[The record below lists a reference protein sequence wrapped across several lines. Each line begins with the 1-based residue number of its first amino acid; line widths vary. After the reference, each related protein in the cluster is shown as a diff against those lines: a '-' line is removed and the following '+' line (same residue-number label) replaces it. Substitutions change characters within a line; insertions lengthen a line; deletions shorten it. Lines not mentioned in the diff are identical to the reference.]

1 MSDTAITRE
10 HLDLAA
16 LAIGEEVECTESWL
30 NGCEDDST
38 IYTGMMLRGVQEPW
52 RPHTDIADAA
62 RLAVRIDALVRVLP
76 LRVESVV
83 IRDRRLSVKS
93 VTHDGTKS
101 GKERAWCSAI
111 TLAAADIGRRMM
123 ED

>member
-1 MSDTAITRE
+1 MSNTTITRE
-10 HLDLAA
+10 TLELAA
-16 LAIGEEVECTESWL
+16 LAIGEEVECTEAWL

-52 RPHTDIADAA
+52 RPHADIAEAA

-76 LRVESVV
+76 LRVEAVV

-93 VTHDGTKS
+93 VPHNGTKS
-101 GKERAWCSAI
+101 GKECAWCSAI
-111 TLAAADIGRRMM
+111 TLAAADIGWKMM
-123 ED
+123 EG